1 MPDFGAEARSQ
12 VVGLRLGAR
21 GGRCYQQKR
30 GDQYDGRLVVRHGG
44 TIADGFCT
52 TLGVARVIE
61 GLWIFPLLG
70 IVAGVM
76 AGLLGIGGG
85 LVLVAALAW
94 LLPLQ
99 GVPADLAM
107 HAALASSMASIVM
120 TSLSSAWSHH
130 RRGGVLWPTVHW
142 MVPGLLAGGWLG
154 SRFAVSLE
162 GDVLRWI
169 VACYCLLAGAQMAFG
184 RARGDDAGAAS
195 VVPTGPAHDDGG
207 LGIGAL
213 SAVVGIGGGSITVPL
228 LVWRGV
234 RAVRAVGTSSACGF
248 AIAVGSVLGYAL
260 NAPEGSACAGRGGL
274 RLLPAA
280 IGVALTS
287 SSRRRSAR
295 ASRMPSAG
303 RAAPIFAAFLVPSAN
318 MVL

>member
-1 MPDFGAEARSQ
+1 M
-12 VVGLRLGAR
+12 
-21 GGRCYQQKR
+21 
-30 GDQYDGRLVVRHGG
+30 
-44 TIADGFCT
+44 
-52 TLGVARVIE
+52 IE

-120 TSLSSAWSHH
+120 TSLSSAYSHH
-130 RRGGVLWPTVHW
+130 RRGGVLWPTVYW
-142 MVPGLLAGGWLG
+142 MVPGLLVGGWLG

-169 VACYCLLAGAQMAFG
+169 VAGYCLLAGAQMAFG
-184 RARGDDAGAAS
+184 RARGDDAGAAG
-195 VVPTGPAHDDGG
+195 VVPRGPAMTTAG

-213 SAVVGIGGGSITVPL
+213 SAVVGIGGGSMTVPL

-248 AIAVGSVLGYAL
+248 AIAVGSALGYAL
-260 NAPEGSACAGRGGL
+260 NAPQGAALPQGAVGYVY
-274 RLLPAA
+274 LPAA

-287 SSRRRSAR
+287 II
-295 ASRMPSAG
+295 
-303 RAAPIFAAFLVPSAN
+303 AAPFGTRIAHAISGPALRRIFAAFLVAVGLSL
-318 MVL
+318 VL